1 MGLNG
6 VQFGEQFK
14 AFEAAENA
22 GKHLKGS
29 ARARQYAQAAI
40 DIQNSVQV
48 FNPATGKIE
57 TVLKSQVK
65 PLFNVNEFNN
75 SVGLG
80 RARSYQQ
87 VQQHAQEYNGLLA
100 VRDVKAKLNQPIDVN
115 QAINNN
121 IISRPG
127 RGPKVTAA
135 ESMFQTAP
143 TPTPVRAN
151 TGYSF
156 RDFSRKAEGYSE
168 GLKAATEQTAKAPK
182 APAQRNFVP
191 SGFRDFS
198 QRATARSEMFEQMAK
213 TAPVPAPK
221 VNLNQGVVDN
231 IKVQLSQ
238 PTDYQKVINDQ
249 ILNPKGRGP
258 KVTAAESMFQPAKT
272 GFNWKKFGKWALIGA
287 AVVGGVALI
296 AGLVKNHKAKKEAA
310 AEEALRQ
317 ADVQNQQQAAID
329 QLQKDVQAQQAQIE
343 ELQQQNQD
351 LQDQIKAIPVV
362 ATTENDDATVTETE
376 NDEAK
381 VAETENDDTT
391 VAETENGDDNVTG
404 TEDGKDDAKTSDVDK
419 ENLPHCADKMYTTK
433 SGDNF
438 WNLAKQNLKDK
449 YGRVPTNTEI
459 LDETLRLMELNGYKL
474 AEDGIH
480 SDPMLYVDDEL
491 IIN

>member
-156 RDFSRKAEGYSE
+156 RDFSRKAEGFSE
-168 GLKAATEQTAKAPK
+168 GLKAAEVKTTPAP
-182 APAQRNFVP
+182 
-191 SGFRDFS
+191 
-198 QRATARSEMFEQMAK
+198 T
-213 TAPVPAPK
+213 PK
-221 VNLNQGVVDN
+221 VNVNQGLVDD
-231 IKVQLSQ
+231 IGRRLSK
-238 PTDYQKVINDQ
+238 PTDYSKVINDT
-249 ILNPKGRGP
+249 ILNPQGNGP

-287 AVVGGVALI
+287 AVVGGIALI
-296 AGLVKNHKAKKEAA
+296 AGLVKNHKAKKAAA
-310 AEEALRQ
+310 AEEAHRQ
-317 ADVQNQQQAAID
+317 AEVQNQQQAAID
-329 QLQKDVQAQQAQIE
+329 QLQKDVQAQQTINEEQRLQIE

-362 ATTENDDATVTETE
+362 ATTENDNATVAETE

-381 VAETENDDTT
+381 VAETEN
-391 VAETENGDDNVTG
+391 GDDNVTG
-404 TEDGKDDAKTSDVDK
+404 PEDGKDDAKTSDVDK
-419 ENLPHCADKMYTTK
+419 EDLPHCADKMYTTK

-449 YGRVPTNTEI
+449 YDRVPTNTEI

-474 AEDGIH
+474 AED
-480 SDPMLYVDDEL
+480 
-491 IIN
+491 